1 MFKELWIK
9 NKVNVELLKEILHIL
24 KVWIEK
30 FQYVNKKSD
39 SLSSILWI
47 IYYDRFKNYRLW
59 WEFKNK
65 FHYIFKLNNKHH
77 LNMNR
82 PGTSISKAKV
92 TKTSGDDVGMKKVA
106 QEKLPTLQDYL
117 SSRDWIGAIAL
128 L

>member
-47 IYYDRFKNYRLW
+47 IYYDRLKIIDYDENL
-59 WEFKNK
+59 K
-65 FHYIFKLNNKHH
+65 
-77 LNMNR
+77 
-82 PGTSISKAKV
+82 ISFIIY
-92 TKTSGDDVGMKKVA
+92 SN
-106 QEKLPTLQDYL
+106 
-117 SSRDWIGAIAL
+117 
-128 L
+128 

>member
-1 MFKELWIK
+1 MI
-9 NKVNVELLKEILHIL
+9 VLKIIDYGENL
-24 KVWIEK
+24 KIS
-30 FQYVNKKSD
+30 F
-39 SLSSILWI
+39 I
-47 IYYDRFKNYRLW
+47 
-59 WEFKNK
+59 
-65 FHYIFKLNNKHH
+65 IFKLNNKHH

-117 SSRDWIGAIAL
+117 NSRDWIGAIAL